1 MTMTYP
7 YKLADGRWVIQTR
20 QGNELKE
27 LVVKLDSMD
36 QAGWDPLDILADAA
50 HTDTTHNKH

>member
-1 MTMTYP
+1 MKTYP
-7 YKLADGRWVIQTR
+7 YKLSDGCWVIQTM

-27 LVVKLDSMD
+27 LVVNLDSMD

-50 HTDTTHNKH
+50 HTDTTHNEH

>member
-1 MTMTYP
+1 MTYP
-7 YKLADGRWVIQTR
+7 YKLRDGRWVIQTR

-50 HTDTTHNKH
+50 HTDTTHNKNI

>member
-1 MTMTYP
+1 MKTYP
-7 YKLADGRWVIQTR
+7 YKLSDGRWVIQTM

-50 HTDTTHNKH
+50 HTDTTHNEH